1 MHACQ
6 CVCQWSR
13 YAFAVLLLNKIK
25 HTCETNMIPYSDH
38 NRWDTAI
45 AIAEMCTLRNTNA
58 NLFYRNCSELHAY
71 QAQVPKAS
79 PTYGAIDKPA
89 LIRFLTCALI
99 CYLCWCVYSFA
110 RCVSGMYTKSRQAV
124 LNIWF
129 KRQPL

>member
-13 YAFAVLLLNKIK
+13 YAFAVLLLYKIK

-58 NLFYRNCSELHAY
+58 NFSIATAASSMHIKHKFQK
-71 QAQVPKAS
+71 QAQHMGQLLS
-79 PTYGAIDKPA
+79 
-89 LIRFLTCALI
+89 LH
-99 CYLCWCVYSFA
+99 
-110 RCVSGMYTKSRQAV
+110 
-124 LNIWF
+124 
-129 KRQPL
+129 